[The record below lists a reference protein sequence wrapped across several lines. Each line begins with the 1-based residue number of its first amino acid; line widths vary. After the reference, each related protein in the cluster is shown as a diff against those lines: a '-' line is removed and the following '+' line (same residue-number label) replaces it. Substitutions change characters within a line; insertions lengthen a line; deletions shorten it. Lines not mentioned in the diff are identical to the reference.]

1 MTLDAVPGSMTVGID
16 THKDTHHAAVLGP
29 AGQLI
34 ATSSFPT
41 TGPGYAALLLWASGL
56 GPIGKVGMEGTASY
70 GAGLARYLTGHGMA
84 VFEVPPG
91 DKALRRL
98 RGKTDASDAEAAA
111 RRVLADPQ
119 PAIPKTTD
127 GTFAVL
133 RQLYVAR
140 KLLVKMQTELSN
152 QIGQLLITGP
162 DDIRARYSTG
172 TTLARMRQ
180 LVSTTPEITDPVERL
195 MIDLLR
201 DLATRWLD
209 LRTRTRQLHDQIH
222 ELVTLH
228 APALLSRC
236 GVGAITAAALLT
248 AVGGNGNR
256 IRSEAALAMLFG
268 AAPIPVQSGTTN
280 RHRISHGGN
289 RDANCALHQ
298 IAIARLGHDPRSQTY
313 RDTHLAHGKTK
324 KDVIRLIKRAL
335 CRELFP
341 LLCPH

>member
-34 ATSSFPT
+34 ATSSFPA

-70 GAGLARYLTGHGMA
+70 GAGLARYLTGRGMA

-111 RRVLADPQ
+111 RRVLADPE

-127 GTFAVL
+127 GTFAV
-133 RQLYVAR
+133 QLYVAR

-152 QIGQLLITGP
+152 QIGQLLITAP
-162 DDIRARYSTG
+162 TISAPG
-172 TTLARMRQ
+172 TAPAPPLARMRQ
-180 LVSTTPEITDPVERL
+180 LVSATPEITDPVERL

-209 LRTRTRQLHDQIH
+209 LRHPHPPTPRPDPR
-222 ELVTLH
+222 
-228 APALLSRC
+228 A
-236 GVGAITAAALLT
+236 
-248 AVGGNGNR
+248 
-256 IRSEAALAMLFG
+256 
-268 AAPIPVQSGTTN
+268 
-280 RHRISHGGN
+280 RHR
-289 RDANCALHQ
+289 
-298 IAIARLGHDPRSQTY
+298 ARPPP
-313 RDTHLAHGKTK
+313 
-324 KDVIRLIKRAL
+324 
-335 CRELFP
+335 C
-341 LLCPH
+341 